1 MPDEDPHEEHVMF
14 TFDDAM
20 RPILEILDS
29 RGQMKAKAIADAVAD
44 QFHLSEEDRQHLL
57 PSGTQQTYRN
67 RVGWATSNLY
77 KAKCIDRVAHGV
89 YVIAGSGRDLL
100 ATRTGKIDN
109 EVLRNHSEEFSTY
122 YDKVQAGRQQPTTAN
137 HNERITQTEEHRA
150 PEEVLA
156 DSHRELNQGLAAEI
170 KLAILDRSPSFFEEL
185 VVRLLVKMGYGG
197 SFSDAAQSVGKAGD
211 GGIDGIIKEDRLGL
225 DAIYIQAKRYQ
236 GSVGRPAVQAFVGA
250 ITGHRANKGVFLTT
264 GTFTREAG
272 KYVRNLDKT
281 VVLVDGDRLAE
292 LMIEFNLGVTLEQTY
307 EIKRIDS
314 DFFEE

>member
-1 MPDEDPHEEHVMF
+1 MF

-20 RPILEILDS
+20 RPILEILEA
-29 RGQMKAKAIADAVAD
+29 RGQMKAKEIADAVAD
-44 QFHLSEEDRQHLL
+44 RFGLSEEERLHLL

-77 KAKCIDRVAHGV
+77 KAKCIERVAHGV
-89 YVIAGSGRDLL
+89 YVIAPAGRALL
-100 ATRTGKIDN
+100 TARPGKIDN
-109 EVLRNHSEEFSTY
+109 DVLRSHSEDFSAY
-122 YDKVQAGRQQPTTAN
+122 YDKVMSGKQQSAAEQRSEDTGSTAD
-137 HNERITQTEEHRA
+137 QRA
-150 PEEVLA
+150 PEEILA
-156 DSHRELNQGLAAEI
+156 ESHRELNAGLAAEI
-170 KLAILDRSPSFFEEL
+170 KLAILDRLPDFFEEL

-197 SFSDAAQSVGKAGD
+197 SFADAARSVGKAGD

-225 DAIYIQAKRYQ
+225 DAIYLQAKRYQ

-264 GTFTREAG
+264 STFTREATE
-272 KYVRNLDKT
+272 YVKNLDKT
-281 VVLVDGDRLAE
+281 VVLIDGDRLAE